1 MLHELG
7 IKNYIIFENERIDF
21 TNGLNV
27 ITGETG
33 SGKSIIIDAIGVLC
47 GGRLT
52 KEDIKSGAEKAF
64 IEGVFVL
71 EKEIEDLKAIL
82 QEYGIPTESDNILL
96 IQREVHLQ
104 GRSFCRV
111 NGQTVTLSM
120 LKNIS
125 QYIIDIVAQNEHQ
138 LLFKPALHI
147 KLIDDFGSKEL
158 KELKKDIE
166 FLFSDIE
173 EANKNLN
180 VLYGSSQERERK
192 LDLLKYQIEEINNA
206 KLQTGELEKLKN
218 KKNILLNA
226 EKIYNV
232 TSEVY
237 QTLFNNVNGYKSVI
251 DALGQCLTNMDSISQ
266 IDSILDEYKNII
278 ANCLYSLEDLKNP
291 LRQYKENIEY
301 NSKEIDI
308 IEERLSLI
316 DKLLRKYGNSIEK
329 IMEFNNNAL
338 SEYEKLKNS
347 EKTINELENKIKMLE
362 NKYFDK
368 ASMLSKIRDKISKD
382 IEIKVEKE
390 LNDLNMTGAR
400 FIVKNDKKSESI
412 SKNGIDRIEFMLSA
426 NPGEAEKPL
435 IKVASGGEVSRI
447 MLAIKTVLIGVEN
460 FECIIFDEIDAGIG
474 GVTANMVAEKLKCI
488 SETKQTICI
497 THLAQIAALGDY
509 HISVRKYIQGETTYA
524 KIKNLN
530 NGERI
535 EEVAKMIDGGKD
547 YHMSLS
553 LAKQLINVT
562 KARKY

>member
-47 GGRLT
+47 GGRFT
-52 KEDIKSGAEKAF
+52 KEDIKSGTEKAF

-71 EKEIEDLKAIL
+71 EKETENLEAIL
-82 QEYGIPTESDNILL
+82 QEYGIPTESDNTLL

-104 GRSFCRV
+104 GKSFCRI

-138 LLFKPALHI
+138 LLFKSSSHI
-147 KLIDDFGSKEL
+147 NLIDDFGSKEL
-158 KELKKDIE
+158 LELKKDIE
-166 FLFSDIE
+166 YLFNDIE
-173 EANKNLN
+173 EANKNLHA
-180 VLYGSSQERERK
+180 LYGSSQERERK

-218 KKNILLNA
+218 KKNVLLNA
-226 EKIYNV
+226 EKLYNV
-232 TSEVY
+232 ISEVY
-237 QTLFNNVNGYKSVI
+237 QALFNNVNGYKSVI
-251 DALGQCLTNMDSISQ
+251 DALGQCLSDMDSASQ

-291 LRQYKENIEY
+291 LRNYKENIEY
-301 NSKEIDI
+301 NSIDI
-308 IEERLSLI
+308 DVIEERLSLI

-329 IMEFNNNAL
+329 IIEFNNNAQD
-338 SEYEKLKNS
+338 EYEKLKDS
-347 EKTINELENKIKMLE
+347 EKTINELEEKIKMLE
-362 NKYFDK
+362 DKYFDK
-368 ASMLSKIRDKISKD
+368 ANMLSKIRDSISKD

-400 FIVKNDKKSESI
+400 FIVKNDKKLDSI
-412 SKNGIDRIEFMLSA
+412 NKNGIDKIEFMLSA

-435 IKVASGGEVSRI
+435 IKVASGGEISRI
-447 MLAIKTVLIGVEN
+447 MLAIKTVLINVEE
-460 FECIIFDEIDAGIG
+460 FDCVIFDEIDAGIG
-474 GVTANMVAEKLKCI
+474 GITANKVAEKLKCI
-488 SETKQTICI
+488 SKTKQTICI
-497 THLAQIAALGDY
+497 THLAQIAAIGDY
-509 HISVRKYIQGETTYA
+509 HLSVRKYIQGETTYA
-524 KIKNLN
+524 QIKNLN
-530 NGERI
+530 SNERI
-535 EEVAKMIDGGKD
+535 EELAKMIGGGKD
-547 YHMSLS
+547 HQMSLS
-553 LAKQLINVT
+553 LAKQLISVN
-562 KARKY
+562 KAKN